1 MLNGIHGHQDIERVV
16 YGKPAGPALRAEAE
30 RLGARRVF
38 VTTSKSVAQSAL
50 LADIV
55 RDLGDRYAGVYSGI
69 TAHSPRPC
77 VIEGA
82 RLAREAG
89 ADLLVAVG
97 GGSAID
103 ATKVMLIALWQNAT
117 TIEDLDLY
125 RAGRPKEGAAPP
137 AESIRPPAD
146 AIRMI
151 AVPTTLSAAEFN
163 AFAGISD
170 PRHGIKESFGHRL
183 IVPRVIVLDPAATLA
198 TPMDLMLSTGLKAV
212 DHAVER
218 LCSQQAHPFV
228 LGTATEALKLLAQA
242 LPAHK
247 ARPEDMETRLNLQF
261 GMWLSIGAGTS
272 GVGVGASH
280 GIGHVLGAACHV
292 PHGHTSC
299 VMLPSVLRWNLPANA
314 ERQKRV
320 SEAFGKPRGAG
331 SRSRGRPGQDAGP
344 AGTAGRGRG
353 GQGPLPRDRREVDA
367 RSRRAQQSAADQG
380 AGRGHGDPRTGGLTG
395 RNEPM
400 RTSREAEGL
409 QKGKGTRTIGTKR

>member
-16 YGKPAGPALRAEAE
+16 YGRPAGAALRAEAE
-30 RLGARRVF
+30 RLGAKKVF
-38 VTTSKSVAQSAL
+38 ITTSKSVAQSAL
-50 LADIV
+50 LASVIDG
-55 RDLGDRYAGVYSGI
+55 LGELHAGTYAGI

-82 RLAREAG
+82 AMARAAG
-89 ADLLVAVG
+89 ADLIVAVG
-97 GGSAID
+97 GGSVID
-103 ATKVMLIALWQNAT
+103 ATKTILIALWQDVT
-117 TIEDLDLY
+117 TVDELDAY
-125 RAGRPKEGAAPP
+125 RAGKPKEGAAPP
-137 AESIRPPAD
+137 SEAIRPPAD

-170 PRHGIKESFGHRL
+170 PRKGIKESFGHRL

-228 LGTATEALKLLAQA
+228 LGTATEALKLLARA

-247 ARPEDMETRLNLQF
+247 ADPDDMATRLDLQF

-320 SEAFGKPRGAG
+320 GEAFGKPDAAAG
-331 SRSRGRPGQDAGP
+331 DLVEGLVKALGLPGRLSEVGVG
-344 AGTAGRGRG
+344 
-353 GQGPLPRDRREVDA
+353 RDRFREIAEKSMHD
-367 RSRRAQQSAADQG
+367 RAVLNNPRPIKGPEQVMEILELAA
-380 AGRGHGDPRTGGLTG
+380 
-395 RNEPM
+395 
-400 RTSREAEGL
+400 
-409 QKGKGTRTIGTKR
+409 

>member
-16 YGKPAGPALRAEAE
+16 YGRPAGAAVRAEAE

-38 VTTSKSVAQSAL
+38 VATSKSVAQSAL
-50 LADIV
+50 LAGII
-55 RDLGDRYAGVYSGI
+55 RDLGDRYAGVYAGI

-82 RLAREAG
+82 ALARKAE
-89 ADLLVAVG
+89 ADLIVAVG
-97 GGSAID
+97 GGSVID
-103 ATKVMLIALWQNAT
+103 ATKVMLIALWQDAT
-117 TIEDLDLY
+117 TIDDLDLY

-137 AESIRPPAD
+137 SEAIRPPAN
-146 AIRMI
+146 ALRMI

-163 AFAGISD
+163 AYAGISD
-170 PRHGIKESFGHRL
+170 PRHGIKEGFGHRL
-183 IVPRVIVLDPAATLA
+183 IVPRVIVLDAAATLA

-228 LGTATEALKLLAQA
+228 LGTATEALRLLARA
-242 LPAHK
+242 LPDHK
-247 ARPEDMETRLNLQF
+247 VRPEKMETRLDLQF

-299 VMLPSVLRWNLPANA
+299 VMLPSVLRWNLPVNA
-314 ERQKRV
+314 QRQKRV
-320 SEAFGKPRGAG
+320 SEAFGKPQTAAADLVAG
-331 SRSRGRPGQDAGP
+331 LVAELG
-344 AGTAGRGRG
+344 
-353 GQGPLPRDRREVDA
+353 LPRTLHDVGVGRDRFREIGEKSMHD
-367 RSRRAQQSAADQG
+367 RAVLNNPRPIKGPEQVIEILELAA
-380 AGRGHGDPRTGGLTG
+380 
-395 RNEPM
+395 
-400 RTSREAEGL
+400 
-409 QKGKGTRTIGTKR
+409 

>member
-1 MLNGIHGHQDIERVV
+1 MLSGIHGHQDIERVV

-30 RLGARRVF
+30 RVGAHRVF

-50 LADIV
+50 LAEVI
-55 RDLGDRYAGVYSGI
+55 RELGDRYAGVYAGI

-82 RLAREAG
+82 ALARDAR
-89 ADLLVAVG
+89 ADLIVAVG
-97 GGSAID
+97 GGSVID
-103 ATKVMLIALWQNAT
+103 ATKVMLIALWQGAT
-117 TIEDLDLY
+117 TIDELGLY

-137 AESIRPPAD
+137 AEAIKPPAN
-146 AIRMI
+146 AVRMI

-163 AFAGISD
+163 AFAGVSD
-170 PRHGIKESFGHRL
+170 PRKGIKESFGHRL
-183 IVPRVIVLDPAATLA
+183 VVPRVIVLDPAATLA

-218 LCSQQAHPFV
+218 LCSQQANPFAI
-228 LGTATEALKLLAQA
+228 GTSTEALKLLARA

-247 ARPEDMETRLNLQF
+247 AKPDDLETRMDLQF

-299 VMLPSVLRWNLPANA
+299 VMLPSVLRWNLPVNG

-320 SEAFGKPRGAG
+320 SEAFGKPESAAADLVAG
-331 SRSRGRPGQDAGP
+331 LVAALGLPQRLRDVGVGKDRFREIAEKSMHDRAVLNNPRPIKGP
-344 AGTAGRGRG
+344 A
-353 GQGPLPRDRREVDA
+353 EVMEILEL
-367 RSRRAQQSAADQG
+367 AA
-380 AGRGHGDPRTGGLTG
+380 
-395 RNEPM
+395 
-400 RTSREAEGL
+400 
-409 QKGKGTRTIGTKR
+409 

>member
-1 MLNGIHGHQDIERVV
+1 MLSGIHGHQDIERVV
-16 YGKPAGPALRAEAE
+16 YGKPAGGALRIEAE
-30 RLGARRVF
+30 RLEAKRVF

-50 LADIV
+50 LASVVDG
-55 RDLGDRYAGVYSGI
+55 LGDRHAGTYAGI

-82 RLAREAG
+82 ARAREAK
-89 ADLLVAVG
+89 ADLIVAVG
-97 GGSAID
+97 GGSVID
-103 ATKVMLIALWQNAT
+103 ATKTILIALWQNAT
-117 TIEDLDLY
+117 TVDDLDFY
-125 RAGRPKEGAAPP
+125 RAGKPREGAAPP
-137 AESIRPPAD
+137 SEAITPPAD

-170 PRHGIKESFGHRL
+170 PRKGIKESFGHRL
-183 IVPRVIVLDPAATLA
+183 VVPRVIVLDPAATLA
-198 TPMDLMLSTGLKAV
+198 TPMDLMLSTGVKAV

-228 LGTATEALKLLAQA
+228 LGTASEALKLLARA

-247 ARPEDMETRLNLQF
+247 TAPEDMATRLDLQF

-299 VMLPSVLRWNLPANA
+299 VMLPSVLRWNVAVNG
-314 ERQKRV
+314 ERQRRV
-320 SEAFGKPRGAG
+320 SEAFGRPDVAAG
-331 SRSRGRPGQDAGP
+331 DLVEALVKSLGLPGR
-344 AGTAGRGRG
+344 
-353 GQGPLPRDRREVDA
+353 LSEVGV
-367 RSRRAQQSAADQG
+367 AADRFREI
-380 AGRGHGDPRTGGLTG
+380 AEKSMHDRAVLNNPRPIDRPEQVMEIL
-395 RNEPM
+395 EL
-400 RTSREAEGL
+400 AA
-409 QKGKGTRTIGTKR
+409 

>member
-1 MLNGIHGHQDIERVV
+1 MLSGIHGHQDIERVV
-16 YGKPAGPALRAEAE
+16 YGKPAGAAVLAEAE
-30 RLGARRVF
+30 RLSAKRIF

-50 LADIV
+50 MADV
-55 RDLGDRYAGVYSGI
+55 VCALGARHVGTYAGI

-82 RLAREAG
+82 KLAREAA
-89 ADLLVAVG
+89 ADLIVAVG
-97 GGSAID
+97 GGSVID

-117 TIEDLDLY
+117 KIEDLDAY

-137 AESIRPPAD
+137 AEAIKPPPGAV
-146 AIRMI
+146 RMI

-163 AFAGISD
+163 AFAGITD
-170 PRHGIKESFGHRL
+170 LRHGIKESFGHRL
-183 IVPRVIVLDPAATLA
+183 IVPQVIVLDPAATLA

-218 LCSQQAHPFV
+218 LCSQQAHPFAI
-228 LGTATEALKLLAQA
+228 GTATEALKLLAKA

-247 ARPEDMETRLNLQF
+247 ERPDDMETRLDLQF

-314 ERQKRV
+314 DRQKRI
-320 SEAFGKPRGAG
+320 SEAFG
-331 SRSRGRPGQDAGP
+331 RPD
-344 AGTAGRGRG
+344 
-353 GQGPLPRDRREVDA
+353 V
-367 RSRRAQQSAADQG
+367 SAADLVAKLVDTLG
-380 AGRGHGDPRTGGLTG
+380 LPGRLADVGVGRDRFQEIAEKAMHDRAVLNNPRPIKQPAQVVEIL
-395 RNEPM
+395 EL
-400 RTSREAEGL
+400 AA
-409 QKGKGTRTIGTKR
+409 

>member
-1 MLNGIHGHQDIERVV
+1 MLSGIHGHQDIERVV

-30 RLGARRVF
+30 RMGAHRVF

-50 LADIV
+50 LAEVI
-55 RDLGDRYAGVYSGI
+55 RELGDRYAGVYAGI

-82 RLAREAG
+82 ALARDAK
-89 ADLLVAVG
+89 ADLIVAVG
-97 GGSAID
+97 GGSVID
-103 ATKVMLIALWQNAT
+103 ATKAMLIALWQGAT
-117 TIEDLDLY
+117 TIDDLDSY

-137 AESIRPPAD
+137 SEAIKPPAN
-146 AIRMI
+146 AVRMI

-163 AFAGISD
+163 AFAGVSD
-170 PRHGIKESFGHRL
+170 PRKGIKESFGHRL

-198 TPMDLMLSTGLKAV
+198 TPVDLMLSTGLKAV

-218 LCSQQAHPFV
+218 LCSQQANPFV
-228 LGTATEALKLLAQA
+228 IGTSTEALKLLARA

-247 ARPEDMETRLNLQF
+247 AKPDDLETRMDLQF

-280 GIGHVLGAACHV
+280 GIGHVLGAACQV

-299 VMLPSVLRWNLPANA
+299 VMLPSVLRWNLPVNG

-320 SEAFGKPRGAG
+320 SEAFGKPETAAADLVASLVASLGLPQRLSDVGVGKDRFREIAEK
-331 SRSRGRPGQDAGP
+331 SMHDRAVLNNPRPIKGP
-344 AGTAGRGRG
+344 A
-353 GQGPLPRDRREVDA
+353 EVIEILEL
-367 RSRRAQQSAADQG
+367 AA
-380 AGRGHGDPRTGGLTG
+380 
-395 RNEPM
+395 
-400 RTSREAEGL
+400 
-409 QKGKGTRTIGTKR
+409 

>member
-1 MLNGIHGHQDIERVV
+1 MLSGIHGHQDIERVV
-16 YGKPAGPALRAEAE
+16 YGKPAGVALRAEAE

-50 LADIV
+50 LADV
-55 RDLGDRYAGVYSGI
+55 LRELGDRYAGVYAGI
-69 TAHSPRPC
+69 TAHSPRAS
-77 VIEGA
+77 VVEGA
-82 RLAREAG
+82 ALAREAK

-97 GGSAID
+97 GGSVID
-103 ATKVMLIALWQNAT
+103 ATKTILIALWQGVT
-117 TIEDLDLY
+117 RIEDLDLY

-137 AESIRPPAD
+137 SEAIKPPAD
-146 AIRMI
+146 AIRML

-163 AFAGISD
+163 PFAGISD

-218 LCSQQAHPFV
+218 LCSHQAHPFV
-228 LGTATEALKLLAQA
+228 LGTASEALKLLTHA

-247 ARPEDMETRLNLQF
+247 EKPEDMATRLDLQF

-272 GVGVGASH
+272 GVGTGASH

-314 ERQKRV
+314 ERQTRV
-320 SEAFGKPRGAG
+320 SEAFGKPDVAAADLVAG
-331 SRSRGRPGQDAGP
+331 LVKSLGLPGSLSAVGV
-344 AGTAGRGRG
+344 G
-353 GQGPLPRDRREVDA
+353 RDRFHEIAEKSMHDRAVLNNPRPIKSPAEVMEILDL
-367 RSRRAQQSAADQG
+367 AA
-380 AGRGHGDPRTGGLTG
+380 
-395 RNEPM
+395 
-400 RTSREAEGL
+400 
-409 QKGKGTRTIGTKR
+409 

>member
-1 MLNGIHGHQDIERVV
+1 MLSGIHGHQDIERVV
-16 YGKPAGPALRAEAE
+16 YGKPAGVALRAEAE
-30 RLGARRVF
+30 RLGAKKVF
-38 VTTSKSVAQSAL
+38 ITTSKSVAQSAL
-50 LADIV
+50 LASVID
-55 RDLGDRYAGVYSGI
+55 DLGDLHAGTYAGI

-77 VIEGA
+77 VVEGA
-82 RLAREAG
+82 AMAREDG
-89 ADLLVAVG
+89 ADLIVAVG
-97 GGSAID
+97 GGSVID
-103 ATKVMLIALWQNAT
+103 ATKTILIALWQNVKT
-117 TIEDLDLY
+117 VDDLDPY
-125 RAGRPKEGAAPP
+125 RAGKPKEGAAPP
-137 AESIRPPAD
+137 SDAIKPPAA

-170 PRHGIKESFGHRL
+170 PRKGIKESFGHRL
-183 IVPRVIVLDPAATLA
+183 VVPRVIVLDAAATLA
-198 TPMDLMLSTGLKAV
+198 TPMELMLSTGLKAV

-228 LGTATEALKLLAQA
+228 LGTATEALKLLARA

-247 ARPEDMETRLNLQF
+247 AQPDDMATRLDLQF

-320 SEAFGKPRGAG
+320 GEAFGKPDAAAG
-331 SRSRGRPGQDAGP
+331 D
-344 AGTAGRGRG
+344 
-353 GQGPLPRDRREVDA
+353 LV
-367 RSRRAQQSAADQG
+367 
-380 AGRGHGDPRTGGLTG
+380 
-395 RNEPM
+395 
-400 RTSREAEGL
+400 EGL
-409 QKGKGTRTIGTKR
+409 VKSLGLPGHLSEVGVGKERFREIAEKSMHDRAVLNNPRPIKGPEQVMEILELAA

>member
-16 YGKPAGPALRAEAE
+16 YGKPAGVALRAEAE
-30 RLGARRVF
+30 RLGAKKVF
-38 VTTSKSVAQSAL
+38 ITTSKSVAQSAL
-50 LADIV
+50 LASVIDG
-55 RDLGDRYAGVYSGI
+55 LGDLHAGTYAGI

-77 VIEGA
+77 VVEGA
-82 RLAREAG
+82 AMARAAG
-89 ADLLVAVG
+89 ADLIVAVG

-103 ATKVMLIALWQNAT
+103 ATKTILIALWQNVT
-117 TIEDLDLY
+117 TVDELDAY
-125 RAGRPKEGAAPP
+125 RAGKPKEGAAPP
-137 AESIRPPAD
+137 SAAIRPAAD

-170 PRHGIKESFGHRL
+170 PRKGIKESFGHRL

-228 LGTATEALKLLAQA
+228 LGTATEALKLLARA

-247 ARPEDMETRLNLQF
+247 ANPDDMATRLDLQF

-299 VMLPSVLRWNLPANA
+299 VMLPSVLRWNLPANE

-320 SEAFGKPRGAG
+320 GEAFGQPEAAAG
-331 SRSRGRPGQDAGP
+331 D
-344 AGTAGRGRG
+344 
-353 GQGPLPRDRREVDA
+353 LV
-367 RSRRAQQSAADQG
+367 
-380 AGRGHGDPRTGGLTG
+380 
-395 RNEPM
+395 
-400 RTSREAEGL
+400 EGL
-409 QKGKGTRTIGTKR
+409 VRALGLPGRLSEVGVGKDRFREIAEKSMHDRAVLNNPRPIKGPEQVMEILEFAA

>member
-16 YGKPAGPALRAEAE
+16 YGRPAGAALRAEAE
-30 RLGARRVF
+30 RLGAKKVF
-38 VTTSKSVAQSAL
+38 ITTSKSVAQSAL
-50 LADIV
+50 LASVIDG
-55 RDLGDRYAGVYSGI
+55 LGELHAGTYAGI

-77 VIEGA
+77 VVEGA
-82 RLAREAG
+82 AMARAAG
-89 ADLLVAVG
+89 ADLIVAVG
-97 GGSAID
+97 GGSVID
-103 ATKVMLIALWQNAT
+103 ATKTILIALWQDVT
-117 TIEDLDLY
+117 TVDELDAY
-125 RAGRPKEGAAPP
+125 RAGKPKEGAAPP
-137 AESIRPPAD
+137 SEAIRPPAD

-170 PRHGIKESFGHRL
+170 PRKGIKESFGHRL

-228 LGTATEALKLLAQA
+228 LGTATEALKLLARA

-247 ARPEDMETRLNLQF
+247 ADPDDMATRLDLQF

-320 SEAFGKPRGAG
+320 GEAFGKPDVAAG
-331 SRSRGRPGQDAGP
+331 DLVEGLVKSLGLPGRLSEVGV
-344 AGTAGRGRG
+344 GRGRFREIAEKSMHDRAVLNNPRPIK
-353 GQGPLPRDRREVDA
+353 GPEQVMEILEL
-367 RSRRAQQSAADQG
+367 AA
-380 AGRGHGDPRTGGLTG
+380 
-395 RNEPM
+395 
-400 RTSREAEGL
+400 
-409 QKGKGTRTIGTKR
+409 

>member
-1 MLNGIHGHQDIERVV
+1 MLSGIHGHQDIERVV
-16 YGKPAGPALRAEAE
+16 YGRPAGPALRAEAE

-50 LADIV
+50 LAEVI
-55 RDLGDRYAGVYSGI
+55 RELGDRYAGVYAGI

-82 RLAREAG
+82 ALARDAK
-89 ADLLVAVG
+89 ADLIVAVG
-97 GGSAID
+97 GGSVID
-103 ATKVMLIALWQNAT
+103 ATKVMLIALWQGAT
-117 TIEDLDLY
+117 TIDDLDLY

-137 AESIRPPAD
+137 SESIKPAAD
-146 AIRMI
+146 AVRMI

-163 AFAGISD
+163 AFAGVSD
-170 PRHGIKESFGHRL
+170 PRKGIKESFGHRL
-183 IVPRVIVLDPAATLA
+183 VVPRVIVLDPAATLA

-218 LCSQQAHPFV
+218 LCSQQANPFAI
-228 LGTATEALKLLAQA
+228 GTATEALKLLARA

-247 ARPEDMETRLNLQF
+247 AKPDGMESRMDLQF

-299 VMLPSVLRWNLPANA
+299 VMLPSVLRWNLPANG
-314 ERQKRV
+314 ERQTRV
-320 SEAFGKPRGAG
+320 SDAFGKPDTPAADLVAG
-331 SRSRGRPGQDAGP
+331 LVAALGLPRRLADVGVGKDRFREIAEKSMHDRAVLNNPRPIKGP
-344 AGTAGRGRG
+344 A
-353 GQGPLPRDRREVDA
+353 EVMEILEL
-367 RSRRAQQSAADQG
+367 AA
-380 AGRGHGDPRTGGLTG
+380 
-395 RNEPM
+395 
-400 RTSREAEGL
+400 
-409 QKGKGTRTIGTKR
+409 

>member
-1 MLNGIHGHQDIERVV
+1 MGCRVGTVALEREPSMLNGIHGHQDIERVV
-16 YGKPAGPALRAEAE
+16 YGRPAGAALRAEAE

-50 LADIV
+50 LADVI
-55 RDLGDRYAGVYSGI
+55 RELGDRYAGVYAGI

-82 RLAREAG
+82 ALARQGG

-97 GGSAID
+97 GGSVID

-125 RAGRPKEGAAPP
+125 RAGRPKEGLAPP
-137 AESIRPPAD
+137 SEAIKPPAN
-146 AIRMI
+146 AVRMI

-163 AFAGISD
+163 PFAGISD
-170 PRHGIKESFGHRL
+170 PRRGIKESFGHRL

-198 TPMDLMLSTGLKAV
+198 TPMDLMLSTGIKAV

-228 LGTATEALKLLAQA
+228 LGTATEALRLLTRA
-242 LPAHK
+242 LPAHAAK
-247 ARPEDMETRLNLQF
+247 PDDMATRLDLQF

-272 GVGVGASH
+272 GVGTGASH

-314 ERQKRV
+314 ERQTRV
-320 SEAFGKPRGAG
+320 SDAFGKPDT
-331 SRSRGRPGQDAGP
+331 P
-344 AGTAGRGRG
+344 
-353 GQGPLPRDRREVDA
+353 
-367 RSRRAQQSAADQG
+367 AADLV
-380 AGRGHGDPRTGGLTG
+380 AGLVKTLGLPQRLGDVGVGRERFREIAEKSMHDRAVLNNPRPITAPDQVVEIL
-395 RNEPM
+395 EL
-400 RTSREAEGL
+400 AA
-409 QKGKGTRTIGTKR
+409 

>member
-1 MLNGIHGHQDIERVV
+1 MLAGIHGHQDIERVV
-16 YGKPAGPALRAEAE
+16 YGKPAGLSLLAEAE

-50 LADIV
+50 LAGVI
-55 RDLGDRYAGVYSGI
+55 RDLGERYAGVYAGI

-82 RLAREAG
+82 QRARDAK
-89 ADLLVAVG
+89 ADLIVAVG
-97 GGSAID
+97 GGSVID

-117 TIEDLDLY
+117 RIEDLDLY

-137 AESIRPPAD
+137 AESIKPPAD

-163 AFAGISD
+163 AFAGVSD

-183 IVPRVIVLDPAATLA
+183 VVPRVIVLDPAATLA
-198 TPMDLMLSTGLKAV
+198 TPMELMLSTGLKAI

-218 LCSQQAHPFV
+218 LCSQQANPFAI
-228 LGTATEALKLLAQA
+228 GTATEALKLLARA
-242 LPAHK
+242 LPGHK
-247 ARPEDMETRLNLQF
+247 ARPDDMETRLDLQF

-280 GIGHVLGAACHV
+280 GIGHVLGAACGV

-314 ERQKRV
+314 DRQKRV
-320 SEAFGKPRGAG
+320 SEAFGKPGTPAADLVAG
-331 SRSRGRPGQDAGP
+331 LVADLG
-344 AGTAGRGRG
+344 
-353 GQGPLPRDRREVDA
+353 LPRRLAEVGVGRDRFREIGEKSMHD
-367 RSRRAQQSAADQG
+367 RAVLNNPRPIKGPDQVVEILELAA
-380 AGRGHGDPRTGGLTG
+380 
-395 RNEPM
+395 
-400 RTSREAEGL
+400 
-409 QKGKGTRTIGTKR
+409 

>member
-16 YGKPAGPALRAEAE
+16 YGKPAGAALRAEAQ
-30 RLGARRVF
+30 RLGAKKVF
-38 VTTSKSVAQSAL
+38 ITTSKSVAQSAL
-50 LADIV
+50 LASVIDG
-55 RDLGDRYAGVYSGI
+55 LGDLHAGTYAGI

-77 VIEGA
+77 VVEGA
-82 RLAREAG
+82 AMARAAG
-89 ADLLVAVG
+89 ADLIVAVG
-97 GGSAID
+97 GGSVID
-103 ATKVMLIALWQNAT
+103 ATKTILIALWQDVT
-117 TIEDLDLY
+117 TVDELDAY
-125 RAGRPKEGAAPP
+125 RAGKPKEGAAPP
-137 AESIRPPAD
+137 SEAIRPPAD

-170 PRHGIKESFGHRL
+170 PRKGIKESFGHRL

-218 LCSQQAHPFV
+218 LCSQQANPFA
-228 LGTATEALKLLAQA
+228 LGTSTEALKLLARA

-247 ARPEDMETRLNLQF
+247 ANPDDMATRLDLQF

-299 VMLPSVLRWNLPANA
+299 VMLPSVLRWNLPVNA

-320 SEAFGKPRGAG
+320 GEAFGKPDAAAG
-331 SRSRGRPGQDAGP
+331 DLVEGLVKSLGLPGQLSEVGV
-344 AGTAGRGRG
+344 G
-353 GQGPLPRDRREVDA
+353 RDRFREIAEKSMHD
-367 RSRRAQQSAADQG
+367 RAVLNNPRPIKGPEQVMEILELAA
-380 AGRGHGDPRTGGLTG
+380 
-395 RNEPM
+395 
-400 RTSREAEGL
+400 
-409 QKGKGTRTIGTKR
+409 

>member
-1 MLNGIHGHQDIERVV
+1 MLSGIHGHQDIERVV
-16 YGKPAGPALRAEAE
+16 YGRAAGPALRAEAE
-30 RLGARRVF
+30 RLGAKRVF
-38 VTTSKSVAQSAL
+38 VTTTRSVAQSAL
-50 LADIV
+50 LADVI
-55 RDLGDRYAGVYSGI
+55 RELGDRYAGVYAGI

-82 RLAREAG
+82 QMAREAK

-103 ATKVMLIALWQNAT
+103 ATKVMLIALWQGAAT
-117 TIEDLDLY
+117 VDDLDAY

-137 AESIRPPAD
+137 SEAIKPPAD
-146 AIRMI
+146 AIRML

-163 AFAGISD
+163 AYAGISD
-170 PRHGIKESFGHRL
+170 PRKGIKESFGHRL
-183 IVPRVIVLDPAATLA
+183 IVPRVIVLDPAATMA

-218 LCSQQAHPFV
+218 LCSQQANPFAV
-228 LGTATEALKLLAQA
+228 GTSSEALKLLARA
-242 LPAHK
+242 LPVHK
-247 ARPEDMETRLNLQF
+247 QQPDDRATRLDLQF

-314 ERQKRV
+314 DRQRRV
-320 SEAFGKPRGAG
+320 SEAFGKPDMAAADLVAHLVATLGLPRRLGDVGVGKDRFREIAEK
-331 SRSRGRPGQDAGP
+331 SMHDRAVLNNPRPIKGP
-344 AGTAGRGRG
+344 A
-353 GQGPLPRDRREVDA
+353 EVMEILEL
-367 RSRRAQQSAADQG
+367 AA
-380 AGRGHGDPRTGGLTG
+380 
-395 RNEPM
+395 
-400 RTSREAEGL
+400 
-409 QKGKGTRTIGTKR
+409 

>member
-1 MLNGIHGHQDIERVV
+1 MLSGIHGHQDIERVV
-16 YGKPAGPALRAEAE
+16 YGKAAGAALRAEAE

-38 VTTSKSVAQSAL
+38 VTTTRSVAQSAL
-50 LADIV
+50 LADIIKE
-55 RDLGDRYAGVYSGI
+55 LGDRHAGVYAGI

-82 RLAREAG
+82 QMARDAR

-103 ATKVMLIALWQNAT
+103 ATKVMLIALWQGAT

-125 RAGRPKEGAAPP
+125 RAGKPKDGAAPP
-137 AESIRPPAD
+137 SDAVKPPPD
-146 AIRMI
+146 AIRML

-163 AFAGISD
+163 AYAGISD

-183 IVPRVIVLDPAATLA
+183 VVPRVIVLDPVATLA

-218 LCSQQAHPFV
+218 LCSQQANPFAI
-228 LGTATEALKLLAQA
+228 GTASEALKLLSHA

-247 ARPEDMETRLNLQF
+247 GKPDDMETRLNLQF

-320 SEAFGKPRGAG
+320 SEAFGAPDRPAADLVAHLVATLGLPGSLSEVGVRRDRFREIAEKSMHDRAVLNNPRLIK
-331 SRSRGRPGQDAGP
+331 GP
-344 AGTAGRGRG
+344 A
-353 GQGPLPRDRREVDA
+353 EVMEILEL
-367 RSRRAQQSAADQG
+367 AA
-380 AGRGHGDPRTGGLTG
+380 
-395 RNEPM
+395 
-400 RTSREAEGL
+400 
-409 QKGKGTRTIGTKR
+409 

>member
-16 YGKPAGPALRAEAE
+16 YGRPAGAAVRAEAE
-30 RLGARRVF
+30 RLGAKRVF
-38 VTTSKSVAQSAL
+38 VTTTKSVAQSAL
-50 LADIV
+50 LADVIKE
-55 RDLGDRYAGVYSGI
+55 LGDRYAGVYAGI

-77 VIEGA
+77 VVEGA
-82 RLAREAG
+82 QRAREAK
-89 ADLLVAVG
+89 ADLIVTVG

-103 ATKVMLIALWQNAT
+103 ATKVMLIALWQNVMK
-117 TIEDLDLY
+117 IEDLDSY
-125 RAGRPKEGAAPP
+125 RTGRPKEGAAPSE
-137 AESIRPPAD
+137 AIKPPAD

-163 AFAGISD
+163 ASAGIND

-218 LCSQQAHPFV
+218 LCSQQANPFA
-228 LGTATEALKLLAQA
+228 LGTSTEALKLLTQA
-242 LPAHK
+242 LLAHK
-247 ARPEDMETRLNLQF
+247 EHPDDMEARLNLQF

-314 ERQKRV
+314 DRQKRV
-320 SEAFGKPRGAG
+320 SEAFGKPDMAAADLVAG
-331 SRSRGRPGQDAGP
+331 LVATLGLPRKLSEVGVGKDRFREIAEKSMHDRAVLNNPRPIKGP
-344 AGTAGRGRG
+344 A
-353 GQGPLPRDRREVDA
+353 EVMEILEL
-367 RSRRAQQSAADQG
+367 AA
-380 AGRGHGDPRTGGLTG
+380 
-395 RNEPM
+395 
-400 RTSREAEGL
+400 
-409 QKGKGTRTIGTKR
+409 

>member
-1 MLNGIHGHQDIERVV
+1 MLSGIHGHQDIERVV

-30 RLGARRVF
+30 RLGAHRVF

-50 LADIV
+50 LAEVI
-55 RDLGDRYAGVYSGI
+55 RELGDRYAGVYAGI

-82 RLAREAG
+82 ALARDAK
-89 ADLLVAVG
+89 ADLIVAVG
-97 GGSAID
+97 GGSVID
-103 ATKVMLIALWQNAT
+103 ATKVMLIALWQGVAT
-117 TIEDLDLY
+117 IDDLDLY

-137 AESIRPPAD
+137 AEAIKPPAN
-146 AIRMI
+146 AVRMI

-163 AFAGISD
+163 AFAGVSD
-170 PRHGIKESFGHRL
+170 PRKGIKESFGHRL
-183 IVPRVIVLDPAATLA
+183 VVPRVIVLDPAATLA

-218 LCSQQAHPFV
+218 LCSQQANPFAI
-228 LGTATEALKLLAQA
+228 GTATEALKLLTRA

-247 ARPEDMETRLNLQF
+247 ARPDELDTRLDLQF

-299 VMLPSVLRWNLPANA
+299 VMLPSVLRWNLPVNG

-320 SEAFGKPRGAG
+320 SEAFGKPETAAADLVAG
-331 SRSRGRPGQDAGP
+331 LVASLGLPQRLSDVGVGKDRFREIADKSMHDRAVLNNPRPIRGP
-344 AGTAGRGRG
+344 A
-353 GQGPLPRDRREVDA
+353 EVIEILEL
-367 RSRRAQQSAADQG
+367 AA
-380 AGRGHGDPRTGGLTG
+380 
-395 RNEPM
+395 
-400 RTSREAEGL
+400 
-409 QKGKGTRTIGTKR
+409 

>member
-1 MLNGIHGHQDIERVV
+1 
-16 YGKPAGPALRAEAE
+16 PALRAEAE

-55 RDLGDRYAGVYSGI
+55 RDLGDRHAGVYSAI
-69 TAHSPRPC
+69 TAHSPRAC

-82 RLAREAG
+82 ARAREAS
-89 ADLLVAVG
+89 ADLIVAVG
-97 GGSAID
+97 GGSVID
-103 ATKVMLIALWQNAT
+103 ATKAILIALWQNVT
-117 TIEDLDLY
+117 TIEDLDHY
-125 RAGRPKEGAAPP
+125 RAGRPKEGHAPP
-137 AESIRPPAD
+137 AESIKPAAD
-146 AIRMI
+146 AVRMI

-228 LGTATEALKLLAQA
+228 LGTASEAIRLLARA
-242 LPAHK
+242 LPAH
-247 ARPEDMETRLNLQF
+247 ATRPDDMPTRLDLQF

-272 GVGVGASH
+272 GVGTGASH

-314 ERQKRV
+314 ERQTRV
-320 SEAFGKPRGAG
+320 SDAFGKPDV
-331 SRSRGRPGQDAGP
+331 P
-344 AGTAGRGRG
+344 
-353 GQGPLPRDRREVDA
+353 
-367 RSRRAQQSAADQG
+367 AADLV
-380 AGRGHGDPRTGGLTG
+380 AGLVKDLGLPARLADVGVGRERFREIAEKSMHDRAVLNNPRPIERPDQVIEIL
-395 RNEPM
+395 EL
-400 RTSREAEGL
+400 AA
-409 QKGKGTRTIGTKR
+409 

>member
-1 MLNGIHGHQDIERVV
+1 MLSGIHGHQDIERVV
-16 YGKPAGPALRAEAE
+16 YGKPAGEALVAEAE

-38 VTTSKSVAQSAL
+38 VTTSKSVGQSAL
-50 LADIV
+50 LAGIV
-55 RDLGDRYAGVYSGI
+55 HALGERHAGVYAGM

-82 RLAREAG
+82 AAARRAN
-89 ADLLVAVG
+89 ADLVIAVG
-97 GGSAID
+97 GGSVID
-103 ATKVMLIALWQNAT
+103 ATKAMLIALWQNAT
-117 TIEDLDLY
+117 TIEDLDAY

-137 AESIRPPAD
+137 SEAIEPPRE

-163 AFAGISD
+163 AYAGITDS
-170 PRHGIKESFGHRL
+170 RHGIKESFGHRL
-183 IVPRVIVLDPAATLA
+183 VVPRVIVLDPAATLA

-218 LCSQQAHPFV
+218 LCSQQAHPFAI
-228 LGTATEALKLLAQA
+228 GTSTEALKLLARA

-247 ARPEDMETRLNLQF
+247 ARPDDLGTRLDLQF

-299 VMLPSVLRWNLPANA
+299 VMLPSVLRWNLPANG

-320 SEAFGKPRGAG
+320 SEAFGKPGTPAADLVAG
-331 SRSRGRPGQDAGP
+331 LVKALGLPGRLADTGVGRDRFREIAEKSMHDRAVLNNPRPIRGP
-344 AGTAGRGRG
+344 ADVMEI
-353 GQGPLPRDRREVDA
+353 LEL
-367 RSRRAQQSAADQG
+367 AA
-380 AGRGHGDPRTGGLTG
+380 
-395 RNEPM
+395 
-400 RTSREAEGL
+400 
-409 QKGKGTRTIGTKR
+409 

>member
-16 YGKPAGPALRAEAE
+16 YGRPAGAALRAEAE
-30 RLGARRVF
+30 RLGVRRVF
-38 VTTSKSVAQSAL
+38 VTTSRSVAQSAL

-55 RDLGDRYAGVYSGI
+55 RELGDRYAGVYPGV

-77 VIEGA
+77 VVEGA

-89 ADLLVAVG
+89 ADLIVAVG
-97 GGSAID
+97 GGSVID
-103 ATKVMLIALWQNAT
+103 ATKVMLIALWQDVT
-117 TIEDLDLY
+117 TVEALDLY
-125 RAGRPKEGAAPP
+125 RAGRPKEGQAPP
-137 AESIRPPAD
+137 SEAIRPPD
-146 AIRMI
+146 GAIRMI

-163 AFAGISD
+163 AYAGITD

-183 IVPRVIVLDPAATLA
+183 VVPRVIVLDPAATLA
-198 TPMDLMLSTGLKAV
+198 TPLELMLSTGLKAV

-228 LGTATEALKLLAQA
+228 LGTATEALKLLSHA

-247 ARPEDMETRLNLQF
+247 ARPDDMATRLDLQF

-314 ERQKRV
+314 DRQKRV
-320 SEAFGKPRGAG
+320 SEAFGQPAVPAADLVAG
-331 SRSRGRPGQDAGP
+331 LVRTLG
-344 AGTAGRGRG
+344 
-353 GQGPLPRDRREVDA
+353 LPQRLSDVGVGRDRFREVAEKSMHD
-367 RSRRAQQSAADQG
+367 RAVLNNPRPIERPEQVMEILELAA
-380 AGRGHGDPRTGGLTG
+380 
-395 RNEPM
+395 
-400 RTSREAEGL
+400 
-409 QKGKGTRTIGTKR
+409 

>member
-16 YGKPAGPALRAEAE
+16 YGRPAGQALRAEAE

-50 LADIV
+50 LADVI
-55 RDLGDRYAGVYSGI
+55 RDLGDRYAGVYAGI

-82 RLAREAG
+82 ARAREAS

-97 GGSAID
+97 GGSVID
-103 ATKVMLIALWQNAT
+103 ATKVMLIALWQEARA
-117 TIEDLDLY
+117 IEDLDRY
-125 RAGRPKEGAAPP
+125 RAGKPREGAAPP
-137 AESIRPPAD
+137 SEAINPPSD
-146 AIRMI
+146 AMRMI

-170 PRHGIKESFGHRL
+170 ARHGIKESFGHRL

-228 LGTATEALKLLAQA
+228 LGTATEALKLLARA

-247 ARPEDMETRLNLQF
+247 GRPDDMETRMDLQF

-299 VMLPSVLRWNLPANA
+299 VMLPSVLRWNLPVNA
-314 ERQKRV
+314 DRQKRV
-320 SEAFGKPRGAG
+320 SEAFGKP
-331 SRSRGRPGQDAGP
+331 DVP
-344 AGTAGRGRG
+344 AADLVAALVVGLG
-353 GQGPLPRDRREVDA
+353 LPRRLRDVGVGRERFPEIGQKSMHDRAVLNNPRPIKGPEQVIEILEL
-367 RSRRAQQSAADQG
+367 AA
-380 AGRGHGDPRTGGLTG
+380 
-395 RNEPM
+395 
-400 RTSREAEGL
+400 
-409 QKGKGTRTIGTKR
+409 

>member
-16 YGKPAGPALRAEAE
+16 YGRPAGAALRAEAE
-30 RLGARRVF
+30 RLGAKRVF

-50 LADIV
+50 LASVIG
-55 RDLGDRYAGVYSGI
+55 DLGDRYAGVYAGI

-82 RLAREAG
+82 ARAREAG
-89 ADLLVAVG
+89 ADLIVAVG
-97 GGSAID
+97 GGSVID

-117 TIEDLDLY
+117 GVDDLDLY
-125 RAGRPKEGAAPP
+125 RAGKPKEGAAPP
-137 AESIRPPAD
+137 AEAIKPPAD

-163 AFAGISD
+163 AFAGITD
-170 PRHGIKESFGHRL
+170 PRKGIKESFGHRL
-183 IVPRVIVLDPAATLA
+183 VVPRVIVLDPAATLA

-228 LGTATEALKLLAQA
+228 LGTATEALKLLARA

-247 ARPEDMETRLNLQF
+247 AKPDDMDTRLDLQF

-299 VMLPSVLRWNLPANA
+299 VMLPSVLRWNLSANA

-320 SEAFGKPRGAG
+320 GEAFGKPDTAAG
-331 SRSRGRPGQDAGP
+331 DLVEALVKSLGLPGRLSEVGVGRDRFREVAEKSMHDRAVLNNPRPIAGP
-344 AGTAGRGRG
+344 D
-353 GQGPLPRDRREVDA
+353 QVMEILEL
-367 RSRRAQQSAADQG
+367 AA
-380 AGRGHGDPRTGGLTG
+380 
-395 RNEPM
+395 
-400 RTSREAEGL
+400 
-409 QKGKGTRTIGTKR
+409 